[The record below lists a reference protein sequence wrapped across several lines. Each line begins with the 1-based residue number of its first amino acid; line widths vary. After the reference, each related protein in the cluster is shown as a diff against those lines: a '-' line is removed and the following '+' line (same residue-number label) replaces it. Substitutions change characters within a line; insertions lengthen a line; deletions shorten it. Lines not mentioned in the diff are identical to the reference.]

1 MVANAT
7 DNNLASLGE
16 AHLYT
21 YREPQVVRTPQQ
33 DGSQH
38 AQPTKPHCEED
49 FRCKRIWDC
58 QTCHS
63 NRVREYR
70 GRIRERLKRY
80 PGTRRLAITIKP
92 SSTLLAGH
100 SPQEVIPIL
109 LDSVSYLFRK
119 RSQHRRRDYPH
130 GLGMIDY
137 AAFYPHF
144 LNDSGESYPHLHGI
158 LAVSQPFDYGEFVD
172 TVRSECVDIFP
183 TEPDEAGEEWPT
195 YMIHEFLETSKKCKD
210 LSTLN
215 RGMALYFYGRSLLR
229 ATRKSRCQSPTINQV
244 NEDSRWGEIVNQAAT
259 LSPPTIIPELL
270 TLSCERL
277 NRICTIAT
285 LMKAASVYH
294 RGERFT
300 VPTRRLA
307 GIIGRS
313 ESQVRED
320 LRELESI
327 GIIRKLAA
335 SHGKPTEYVYEESH
349 RR

>member
-7 DNNLASLGE
+7 DNDLASLGE

-33 DGSQH
+33 DGSPH
-38 AQPTKPHCEED
+38 THTTKPHCEED

-58 QTCHS
+58 QACHTK
-63 NRVREYR
+63 RVREYR

-80 PGTRRLAITIKP
+80 PGTQRLAITIKP
-92 SSTLLAGH
+92 RSTLLAGH
-100 SPQEVIPIL
+100 SPQEVMPIL

-119 RSQHRRRDYPH
+119 RSQHRRRVH
-130 GLGMIDY
+130 QQGLAMIEY

-144 LNDSGESYPHLHGI
+144 LDDKGNSYPHLHGI
-158 LAVSQPFDYGEFVD
+158 LAVSKPFDYGEFVD
-172 TVRSECVDIFP
+172 TVKSECVDIFP
-183 TEPDEAGEEWPT
+183 TEPDEAGVKWRN
-195 YMIHEFLETSKKCKD
+195 YMIHEFLETSKKSKN
-210 LSTLN
+210 LSTLD
-215 RGMALYFYGRSLLR
+215 RGMALYFSGRSLLR
-229 ATRKSRCQSPTINQV
+229 ATKESRCQSPTINQV
-244 NEDSRWGEIVNQAAT
+244 NEDSRWGQIANLAAT
-259 LSPPTIIPELL
+259 LSPPTIIGELL
-270 TLSCERL
+270 TLSSERL
-277 NRICTIAT
+277 NRICTIAK
-285 LMKAASVYH
+285 LLKAASVYD
-294 RGERFT
+294 RGEGFT

-307 GIIGRS
+307 GIIGKS

>member
-7 DNNLASLGE
+7 DNDLASLGE

-63 NRVREYR
+63 NRVRKYR
-70 GRIRERLKRY
+70 GRIWEQLKDY
-80 PGTRRLAITIKP
+80 PNTQRLAITIKP

-100 SPQEVIPIL
+100 THQGAMLIL
-109 LDSVSYLFRK
+109 LDSVSHLFRK
-119 RSQHRRRDYPH
+119 RSQQRRRVH
-130 GLGMIDY
+130 QQGLAMIEY

-144 LNDSGESYPHLHGI
+144 LDDNGSSYPHLHGI

-195 YMIHEFLETSKKCKD
+195 YMIREFLETSKKSKD
-210 LSTLN
+210 LTTLN

-229 ATRKSRCQSPTINQV
+229 ATRKSRCQLPTIKQV
-244 NEDSRWGEIVNQAAT
+244 DEDSRWSWIVDLAAT
-259 LSPPTIIPELL
+259 LSPPTIIGELL
-270 TLSCERL
+270 TLSSERL
-277 NRICTIAT
+277 GRICTIAK
-285 LMKAASVYH
+285 LMKAASVH
-294 RGERFT
+294 ECGEGFT

-307 GIIGRS
+307 GIIGKS

-349 RR
+349 CR